1 MFAMR
6 PARYHHEFGR
16 PTEKP
21 GTSAA
26 SAVVVAKVEACAQKS
41 PDFATQ
47 VAQARRDALRH
58 PAVAAVLLRSW
69 MSDHE

>member
-1 MFAMR
+1 MR
-6 PARYHHEFGR
+6 PARYHYAFAQ
-16 PTEKP
+16 PIEKP
-21 GTSAA
+21 GISTVPTPVA
-26 SAVVVAKVEACAQKS
+26 AKVEACAQKS